1 MIYFR
6 YKYSDGVFAGQFQNS
21 GVKMLI
27 PLVVVPDCQEHYE
40 NVRDMRDL
48 VDVKTVECV
57 SESSDI
63 KMILTEQG
71 KQGGQCTHPCI
82 FGDHRPVFT

>member
-1 MIYFR
+1 
-6 YKYSDGVFAGQFQNS
+6 
-21 GVKMLI
+21 MLI

-40 NVRDMRDL
+40 NVKDMREL
-48 VDVKTVECV
+48 VDVKSVECV

-82 FGDHRPVFT
+82 FGDGKPPFTEGCKLLTVGDLRRAHER

>member
-1 MIYFR
+1 
-6 YKYSDGVFAGQFQNS
+6 
-21 GVKMLI
+21 MLI

-40 NVRDMRDL
+40 NVRDMREL

-71 KQGGQCTHPCI
+71 KQGGQCSAPTLASLVMASLHSRKAANCSLSEI
-82 FGDHRPVFT
+82 CGGHMKGK

>member
-6 YKYSDGVFAGQFQNS
+6 YKYSEGVFAGQFQNS

-27 PLVVVPDCQEHYE
+27 PLV
-40 NVRDMRDL
+40 
-48 VDVKTVECV
+48 VKTVECV

-82 FGDHRPVFT
+82 FGDGKPPFTEGCKLLTVGDLRRAHER